1 MQTLH
6 SNISYEI
13 KFGTAHDIFGQDID
27 LDTYNFNFN
36 FNFYDNL
43 SESENITNTKSFN
56 NQLYFHTN
64 TNNRTGNSKNKKI
77 KDEYRFDLSRR
88 KLKILVLKN
97 VFKFIKRKIKGKY
110 QLYKIAH
117 KYKKELK
124 IDDEKK
130 YMQKTLGDIFSS
142 NISDK
147 YSTIKN
153 KDYNKKVID
162 KIKRCDDEL
171 KNIFN
176 ITFIECLNHFIEKKE
191 LDLLQG
197 MNTFDKENFEDEK
210 EKEYIRYIG
219 ENYESEINKR
229 NSRNKN

>member
-6 SNISYEI
+6 SNISNEI

-27 LDTYNFNFN
+27 LDTYNFNLN
-36 FNFYDNL
+36 FNFCDNL

-64 TNNRTGNSKNKKI
+64 TNNRTRNSYNKKI

-124 IDDEKK
+124 INDEKK

-171 KNIFN
+171 KNIFD
-176 ITFIECLNHFIEKKE
+176 ITFIECLNHFVEKKE

-197 MNTFDKENFEDEK
+197 MNTFNKENFEDEK

-219 ENYESEINKR
+219 KNYESEINKR

>member
-6 SNISYEI
+6 SNMSNEI
-13 KFGTAHDIFGQDID
+13 KFGTAHDIFGQNID
-27 LDTYNFNFN
+27 FDTYNFN

-64 TNNRTGNSKNKKI
+64 TNNRTRNSKNKKI

-124 IDDEKK
+124 INDEKK

-142 NISDK
+142 NISKK
-147 YSTIKN
+147 YSTIQN

-171 KNIFN
+171 KNIFD
-176 ITFIECLNHFIEKKE
+176 ITFIECLNHFIEKKDI
-191 LDLLQG
+191 DLLQG

-219 ENYESEINKR
+219 ENYEDEINKR